1 MKNSKID
8 RYINSQ
14 QVTTHMQ
21 GCEQHY
27 DKSCHTTNISRRNM
41 KNTCSAIQTYCVNTT
56 NPNPGNNITIHPPKT
71 VPMTTM
77 YIYHP
82 KHMTHTHTHTHTYIH
97 IHTHSHTQTH
107 TPSHTHTQSS
117 KIMKKYISIGVLFNQ
132 LKLQASRL
140 LV

>member
-1 MKNSKID
+1 MACFPQTHTNAHTHTHTHKNTDTYTHTNTHKTKNSNTNSHMKNSKID

-27 DKSCHTTNISRRNM
+27 DKSCHTPNISRGNM
-41 KNTCSAIQTYCVNTT
+41 KNTYSAIQTYCANTT

-82 KHMTHTHTHTHTYIH
+82 KHDTHTRKQTKNTNTD
-97 IHTHSHTQTH
+97 SH
-107 TPSHTHTQSS
+107 
-117 KIMKKYISIGVLFNQ
+117 M
-132 LKLQASRL
+132 
-140 LV
+140 